1 MVMSPQYFR
10 SDVIQDVDSS
20 EQKKLCPDTQGK
32 WMTYLLYFSA
42 WKIESAKNVFQMY
55 ILRTGLFY
63 PLTVQLLFVVF

>member
-42 WKIESAKNVFQMY
+42 
-55 ILRTGLFY
+55 
-63 PLTVQLLFVVF
+63 